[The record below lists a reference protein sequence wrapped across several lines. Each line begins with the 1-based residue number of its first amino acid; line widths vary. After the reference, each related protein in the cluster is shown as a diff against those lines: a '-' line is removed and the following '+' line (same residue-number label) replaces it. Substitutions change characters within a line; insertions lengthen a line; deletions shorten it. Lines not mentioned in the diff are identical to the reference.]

1 VAGPP
6 VRPHVILASMPWT
19 TLTEPSL
26 GLAILKATLRDHG
39 ISARVAHLNLGLLRF
54 LQAKTYYA
62 LANMFALNDFLFSG
76 TIERDISPH
85 QHRLLTGATANLLD
99 FGIIDADEWGG
110 LDGVIEQLIAL
121 RQETIP
127 AWLEEEA
134 DRIAAERP
142 SLLGFTCMFDQT
154 IASVA
159 LARLV
164 RLRSPDTLIAL
175 GGYAVRQPTAQ
186 TVLGAFPWID
196 AICTGEGEPAILGLV
211 EASIG
216 ERPLASVPNLMIRGG
231 DGSPCETDAAP
242 LIDLD
247 DSHAPDYDDFF
258 ADLHALEADHAVA
271 IDIERLPLE
280 NSRGCWWGQKSH
292 CVFCGIA
299 DSDMVYRARSP
310 DSVIAA
316 LDRTARRYDITAF
329 RFSDYILPQAYYRT
343 LLPRLAAHPQRY
355 TLTGEIK
362 ANVKPEWMA
371 ALAAAGFTEVQP
383 GIESLSDKV
392 LATMHK
398 GVAAVQNV
406 HTLLLGKG
414 AGILVHHNLIYGF
427 PDDDAADY
435 RRMLAAL
442 PRLFHLDPPSTRLP
456 VQITR
461 FAPLQEQPGR
471 FGLEE
476 AHPAADYRMIF
487 SAAFLARSGFDL
499 ASYCY
504 YFERPFENAPE
515 LQALY
520 RRIDATVDRWKDL
533 QRQREVVLS
542 WRAEADGLSILDTR
556 GAEPRHYRLTGIGAA
571 MLEAMH
577 EPIPRARLLAR
588 FAGHGED
595 GRQALARLDQLG
607 LFFEAGERLVALPL
621 PEGTRWQHEVPLPA
635 WTARKADAIA
645 ETGFA

>member
-1 VAGPP
+1 M
-6 VRPHVILASMPWT
+6 RPHVILASMPWT

-26 GLAILKATLRDHG
+26 GLAILKAKLRDHG
-39 ISARVAHLNLGLLRF
+39 VSARVAHLNLGLLRF

-127 AWLEEEA
+127 AWLAEEA

-164 RLRSPDTLIAL
+164 RIRSPGTMIVL

-186 TVLGAFPWID
+186 TVMRAFPWID
-196 AICTGEGEPAILGLV
+196 AICTGEGEPAIIGLA
-211 EASIG
+211 EASVG
-216 ERPLASVPNLMIRGG
+216 ERPLGSVQNLVVRAA
-231 DGSPCETDAAP
+231 DGTQCETEAAP

-247 DSHAPDYDDFF
+247 RSPAPDYDDFF
-258 ADLHALEADHAVA
+258 GDLGTLQADHAIA

-362 ANVKPEWMA
+362 ANVKPEWMT
-371 ALAAAGFTEVQP
+371 ALASAGFTEVQP

-406 HTLLLGKG
+406 HTLLLGK
-414 AGILVHHNLIYGF
+414 ATGILVHHNLIYGF
-427 PDDDAADY
+427 PDDEAEDY

-461 FAPLQEQPGR
+461 FAPLQEQPER
-471 FGLEE
+471 FGLET
-476 AHPAADYRMIF
+476 AHPAADYHMIF
-487 SAAFLARSGFDL
+487 SAEFLRRSGFEL
-499 ASYCY
+499 SSYCY
-504 YFERPFENAPE
+504 YFDRPFENAPE
-515 LQALY
+515 LQLLY

-533 QRQREVVLS
+533 QRQREVILS
-542 WRAEADGLSILDTR
+542 WRTDGDGVAIFDTR
-556 GAEPRHYRLTGIGAA
+556 GTEPRHYRLTGIAAA
-571 MLEAMH
+571 MIEAMR
-577 EPIPRARLLAR
+577 EPIPRERLFAQ
-588 FAGHGED
+588 FAGHGAD
-595 GRQALARLDQLG
+595 ADQALNRLDQLG
-607 LFFEAGERLVALPL
+607 LFFEAGGRLIALPL

>member
-1 VAGPP
+1 MAGSPA
-6 VRPHVILASMPWT
+6 RPHVILASMPWT

-26 GLAILKATLRDHG
+26 GLAILKAKLRDHG

-62 LANMFALNDFLFSG
+62 LANMFALNDFLFSA
-76 TIERDISPH
+76 TIEHDISPH

-99 FGIIDADEWGG
+99 FGIIDADDWGG
-110 LDGVIEQLIAL
+110 LDGVIEQLITL

-127 AWLEEEA
+127 AWLDEEA

-164 RLRSPDTLIAL
+164 RLRAPGTMIAL
-175 GGYAVRQPTAQ
+175 GGYAVRAPTAQ
-186 TVLGAFPWID
+186 TVMHAFPWID
-196 AICTGEGEPAILGLV
+196 AICMGEGEPAILGLA
-211 EASIG
+211 EASVGQI
-216 ERPLASVPNLMIRGG
+216 PLESVPNLLMRGA
-231 DGSPCETDAAP
+231 DGELHETEAAP

-247 DSHAPDYDDFF
+247 RSPAPDYDDFF
-258 ADLHALEADHAVA
+258 DDLRTLEADHAVA

-316 LDRTARRYDITAF
+316 LDRTARRHDIHAF

-343 LLPRLAAHPQRY
+343 LLPRLAAHPVRY

-414 AGILVHHNLIYGF
+414 AGVLVHHNLIYGF
-427 PDDDAADY
+427 PDDEAGDY
-435 RRMLAAL
+435 RRMLASL

-461 FAPLQEQPGR
+461 FAPLQEQPER

-476 AHPAADYRMIF
+476 AHPAADYQMIF

-504 YFERPFENAPE
+504 YFERPFENSPE
-515 LQALY
+515 LQRLY
-520 RRIDATVDRWKDL
+520 RRIDAMVDRWKDL
-533 QRQREVVLS
+533 QRQREVILS
-542 WRAEADGLSILDTR
+542 WRQDGDGIAIVDTR
-556 GAEPRHYRLTGIGAA
+556 GTEPRHYRLGGLAAA
-571 MLEAMH
+571 MLEAMR
-577 EPIPRARLLAR
+577 EPIPRDRLLAR

-595 GRQALARLDQLG
+595 GRQALERLDQLG
-607 LFFEAGERLVALPL
+607 LFFEAGDRLVALPL
-621 PEGTRWQHEVPLPA
+621 PEETRWQHEVPLPA
-635 WTARKADAIA
+635 WTARKADPIA
-645 ETGFA
+645 ETDFA